1 MGIFRQEEGEQGTCD
16 TVSHGRQCPRVKDE
30 EGPGFDS
37 NSTETLMKLLNRGE
51 T

>member
-1 MGIFRQEEGEQGTCD
+1 MGIFRQEEGEQDTCD
-16 TVSHGRQCPRVKDE
+16 TVSRGRQCPQVKDE

-37 NSTETLMKLLNRGE
+37 NSTETLMKMSNRDE